1 MPSYLPTLNWPI
13 YSGWTQFTPT
23 IPKLYWDVYSQE
35 QRIKMLCKNFSKA
48 EQYLD
53 FIAQMT
59 NDWSGE
65 YTDEV
70 QQKLDEFEALLD
82 FGSETTITKWIEKN
96 LEFIFKQSVRQ
107 VYFGLTLDGHFV
119 AYIPDSWSDII
130 FDTGADYTLDTY
142 GRLILRWDADS
153 PYDNVDQT
161 PETVR
166 PMTDAEL
173 EQKIRNIMQTLY
185 SPEIGG

>member
-13 YSGWTQFTPT
+13 YSGWTAFTPT
-23 IPKLYWDVYSQE
+23 IPKLYWDAYSQE

-53 FIAQMT
+53 YIAQMT

-65 YTDEV
+65 YTEEV

-82 FGSETTITKWIEKN
+82 FGSESTITNWINHN
-96 LEFIFKQSVRQ
+96 LDFIFQQVVKQ

-119 AYIPDSWSDII
+119 AYIPDGWDDII
-130 FDTGADYTLDTY
+130 FDTGMVYGLDTY
-142 GRLILRWDADS
+142 GRLILRWNVNEDAE
-153 PYDNVDQT
+153 PVDQT
-161 PETVR
+161 PET
-166 PMTDAEL
+166 ME
-173 EQKIRNIMQTLY
+173 
-185 SPEIGG
+185 G

>member
-13 YSGWTQFTPT
+13 YSGWTAFTPT
-23 IPKLYWDVYSQE
+23 IPKLYWDAYSQE

-53 FIAQMT
+53 YIAQMT

-65 YTDEV
+65 YTEEV

-82 FGSETTITKWIEKN
+82 FGSETTITNWINNN
-96 LEFIFKQSVRQ
+96 LDFIFEQVVKQ

-119 AYIPDSWSDII
+119 AYIPDGWDDII
-130 FDTGADYTLDTY
+130 FDTGMVYGLDTY
-142 GRLILRWDADS
+142 GRLILRWNVSDDAE
-153 PYDNVDQT
+153 PVNQT
-161 PETVR
+161 PES
-166 PMTDAEL
+166 ME
-173 EQKIRNIMQTLY
+173 
-185 SPEIGG
+185 G